1 MGGGGDGSHDRCSS
15 LSLMPT
21 SATPSWGL
29 YPSVTPHKVVDL
41 AWTSDAEITHS
52 PFPMLAYGLGRSYG
66 DVCLNDGG
74 TVIRMEHCDRVISFD
89 RSSGLLRAESGLSI
103 ADLLGLVVPHGWFIP
118 VTPGT
123 KFVTLG
129 GAVANDVHGKN
140 HHRVGTF
147 GRHVTAFELLRS
159 DGSRNLCSRA
169 ENTDLF
175 KATIGG
181 LGLTGLITW
190 VEIQLTPIASR
201 TIHEESIKVDSLAE
215 VVRVTEES
223 DKDWDYTVSW
233 IDVMARGPKIGKG
246 LVLRGRFQ
254 RDADGT
260 LSARSAKPLIN
271 VPMHAPSWLLSRP
284 TIKMFNALWYRKHI
298 GSRRQRSID
307 LEKFFYP
314 LDAIGRWNLLY
325 GKRGMLQYQCV
336 VPSHGGVEV
345 MHAILSAMQRG
356 GVSSFLAVV
365 KKFGDLPSP
374 GMMSFPRP
382 GLTLTLDMP
391 NTGKR
396 LMDALDVCDDLVVQ
410 AGGRVYAA
418 KDARVRGQVFHSMY
432 PEIQS
437 FIPFIDPSF
446 SSSFWRR
453 IQQDIQ
459 GHL

>member
-1 MGGGGDGSHDRCSS
+1 MS
-15 LSLMPT
+15 LNTTTSWGRYP
-21 SATPSWGL
+21 SATP
-29 YPSVTPHKVVDL
+29 HNVVDL
-41 AWTSDAEITHS
+41 AWPSDAGVTPS
-52 PFPMLAYGLGRSYG
+52 NSPMLVYGLGRSYG

-74 TVIRMEHCDRVISFD
+74 TVFRTDRCDRMIAFD

-103 ADLLGLVVPHGWFIP
+103 ADLLGLVVPHGWFVP

-123 KFVTLG
+123 KHVTLG

-147 GRHVTAFELLRS
+147 GCHVTAFELIRS
-159 DGSRNLCSRA
+159 DGTRNLCSRT
-169 ENTDLF
+169 ENRELF
-175 KATIGG
+175 SATIGG

-190 VEIQLTPIASR
+190 VEIQLMPISSR
-201 TIHEESIKVDSLAE
+201 TIHEESIKVSSLAE

-233 IDVMARGPKIGKG
+233 IDVLATGPRMGKG

-254 RDADGT
+254 READST
-260 LSARSAKPLIN
+260 LSTHVAKPLLN
-271 VPMHAPSWLLSRP
+271 VPIEAPSWLLSRP
-284 TIKMFNALWYRKHI
+284 TIKVFNTLWYLKQI
-298 GSRRQRSID
+298 RRRQQRSID

-314 LDAIGRWNLLY
+314 LDAVGRWNLLY

-336 VPSHGGVEV
+336 VPFNGGVEV
-345 MHAILSAMQRG
+345 LRDILTVMQGG

-365 KKFGDLPSP
+365 KKFGDMRSP
-374 GMMSFPRP
+374 GILSFPRP

-391 NTGKR
+391 NTGRR
-396 LMDALDVCDDLVVQ
+396 LFDALDVCDDLVVQ

-418 KDARVRGQVFHSMY
+418 KDARIKGRVFRAMY
-432 PEIQS
+432 PEING
-437 FIPFIDPSF
+437 FLPYIDPSF

-453 IQQDIQ
+453 IQSDTQ
-459 GHL
+459 GLM